1 VSVSFRQ
8 KWSEDRRNRRVN
20 ELLKDPAANI
30 NRSIRQG
37 FFKLGRDLKAEANRE
52 ILKGT
57 KTGRVYYIRTASGR
71 KRRGRKRR
79 GRKRRHVSSAPGETH
94 ANITG
99 NLRRSIGWVVTGSKY
114 LNFGYGV
121 DPRGPAPEY
130 GEWLEF
136 GTTRMK
142 ARPTLQNAIAA
153 TERNA
158 EVYFSRTWRN
168 IMEFERV
175 PA

>member
-1 VSVSFRQ
+1 LAVSVSFRQ
-8 KWSEDRRNRRVN
+8 KWIEDRRNRRIN

-52 ILKGT
+52 ILKGK
-57 KTGRVYYIRTASGR
+57 KTGRVYYIRTAS
-71 KRRGRKRR
+71 

-94 ANITG
+94 ANIKG
-99 NLRRSIGWVVTGSKY
+99 DLRRSIGWVVTGSKY
-114 LNFGYGV
+114 LSFGYGV

-142 ARPTLQNAIAA
+142 ARPTLQNAMTA

-175 PA
+175 SA